1 MTRTDRLMQQ
11 EDLKCH
17 RSLFTPAVSD
27 PPRNDSLLLRRISR
41 SCNVIL
47 LLACMVVKRS
57 GTILVCERNV
67 VLLRDPDLIRPC
79 KDSGGSFSEV
89 KGAMFSPGFVS
100 VTHRAEKL
108 SSSPFLSSW
117 ILFSPGPQGAGS
129 SQPPTERMKLKSQSV
144 GEMFWRIC
152 WLSVCIILHVSRE
165 TEAFVLAFSF
175 NFPHDEEVGFLQ

>member
-1 MTRTDRLMQQ
+1 MSPLT
-11 EDLKCH
+11 
-17 RSLFTPAVSD
+17 FTPAVSD

-117 ILFSPGPQGAGS
+117 ILFSAAARLPRPSGS
-129 SQPPTERMKLKSQSV
+129 RLLTASDREDEIEKSKC
-144 GEMFWRIC
+144 R
-152 WLSVCIILHVSRE
+152 
-165 TEAFVLAFSF
+165 
-175 NFPHDEEVGFLQ
+175 